1 MRVIVTVLFFCTFAS
16 QSFAIDP
23 RVEVGRNLNVLFMCK
38 DKGKDYL
45 LAPVCDAVN
54 WLMTLNDPK
63 SWDSLQTLYSS
74 NKPENK
80 RDALARCSGLFHMI
94 AQQSASARC
103 KGLISTSNS
112 DGIVFLKS
120 AIDLEW
126 AAAAKHATSQNM
138 SLNPNVLLDIMEDE
152 ISKRIETN
160 SAAYSE
166 RLVYE
171 YSIEGT
177 LLDSDK
183 FMEKEMIRCLKI
195 SADWKGYPEKE
206 LGININIK

>member
-1 MRVIVTVLFFCTFAS
+1 MRVILAVLCFCTFAS
-16 QSFAIDP
+16 QSYAIDP
-23 RVEVGRNLNVLFMCK
+23 RVEVGRNLNVLFSCK

-45 LAPVCDAVN
+45 LAPVCDAAS

-63 SWDSLQTLYSS
+63 GWDSLQTLYSS
-74 NKPENK
+74 NNPEKK

-152 ISKRIETN
+152 ISKKIETN

-171 YSIEGT
+171 YSVEGT

-206 LGININIK
+206 LGINITIK

>member
-1 MRVIVTVLFFCTFAS
+1 MRLIFALFCLCIFAS
-16 QSFAIDP
+16 SSYAIDP

-38 DKGKDYL
+38 DKGADYV

-74 NKPENK
+74 NNPENMTE
-80 RDALARCSGLFHMI
+80 ALARCSGLFHMI

-103 KGLISTSNS
+103 KGLISSSNS

-126 AAAAKHATSQNM
+126 AAAANHAKSQNM

-166 RLVYE
+166 RLIYE
-171 YSIEGT
+171 YSAEGT
-177 LLDSDK
+177 LLDRDK
-183 FMEKEMIRCLKI
+183 FMELEMIRCLTI

-206 LGININIK
+206 LGININIR

>member
-1 MRVIVTVLFFCTFAS
+1 MRVIVIVLFLCTFAS

-74 NKPENK
+74 NKAENK

-103 KGLISTSNS
+103 KGLSQQ
-112 DGIVFLKS
+112 
-120 AIDLEW
+120 AIL
-126 AAAAKHATSQNM
+126 
-138 SLNPNVLLDIMEDE
+138 ME
-152 ISKRIETN
+152 
-160 SAAYSE
+160 
-166 RLVYE
+166 
-171 YSIEGT
+171 
-177 LLDSDK
+177 
-183 FMEKEMIRCLKI
+183 
-195 SADWKGYPEKE
+195 
-206 LGININIK
+206 